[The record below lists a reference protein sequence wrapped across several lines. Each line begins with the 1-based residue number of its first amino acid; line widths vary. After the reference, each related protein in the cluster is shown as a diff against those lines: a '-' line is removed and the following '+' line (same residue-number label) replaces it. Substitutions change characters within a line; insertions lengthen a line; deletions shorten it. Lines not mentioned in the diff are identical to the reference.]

1 MRPHSV
7 RALTMTALA
16 LVMPLSAQAAEHP
29 SHPAEGVR
37 FESKVNLDITAQ
49 SLAGPSIQID
59 EHDITHVAW
68 MEEDS
73 HGRTLRYARTPP
85 SEGSP
90 SSPMPVNLPGEVPYW
105 RQEAPALAVQDDRVY
120 LVWAKMS
127 PQTSPDKPF
136 ANELRLSRSVDGGRT
151 FLPSGL
157 INDDGEPVNHSFDS
171 IRVDREGAIHVA
183 WIDGRG
189 GKKACGTYIS
199 RSMDHGLTFDK
210 NKKIDDDT
218 CVCCRTSVA
227 IAPDGTLYV
236 AWRKMFGDIRETVVA
251 RSHDGGMTFSEP
263 VIVGHDNWNYPG
275 CPHRPASV
283 GVDGDGRL
291 YVVWYTEGED
301 ESPAIYVAHSDDR
314 GQTFSPKQRLN
325 RSKGTFPDH
334 PQLAVDPLG
343 RMVAIWEELS
353 PVRREVVVS
362 YSIDRGQTF
371 SPPHKVNEKKGE
383 TPAVAVNAA
392 GQFVVAWKEHAM
404 PKHRIVLQRV
414 TLPEPSSV
422 ALMERV
428 SP

>member
-189 GKKACGTYIS
+189 GKKASGTYIS

>member
-16 LVMPLSAQAAEHP
+16 LVMPLGAQAAEYP

-189 GKKACGTYIS
+189 GKKASGTYIS

>member
-1 MRPHSV
+1 MMPHSF
-7 RALTMTALA
+7 RALSMMALA
-16 LVMPLSAQAAEHP
+16 LVMPMWGQAAER
-29 SHPAEGVR
+29 SSQPADGVR
-37 FESKVNLDITAQ
+37 FQSKVALDIKAK
-49 SLAGPSIQID
+49 SLAGPSVQID
-59 EHDITHVAW
+59 EHDIAHVAW

-73 HGRTLRYARTPP
+73 QGRTVRYAHTPP
-85 SEGSP
+85 SGGSL
-90 SSPMPVNLPGEVPYW
+90 SIPMPVNRPDEMPYW
-105 RQEAPALAVQDDRVY
+105 RQEAPALEVQGDRVY

-127 PQTSPDKPF
+127 PQNLPGTPF
-136 ANELRLSRSVDGGRT
+136 ANELRLSRSVDGGHT
-151 FLPSGL
+151 FLPSAL

-171 IRVDREGAIHVA
+171 IRISREGAIHVA

-189 GKKACGTYIS
+189 GQKASGTYVS
-199 RSMDHGLTFDK
+199 RSIDHGQTFDK

-251 RSHDGGMTFSEP
+251 RSLDGGMTFSEP
-263 VIVGHDNWNYPG
+263 VIVGNDRWNYPS
-275 CPHRPASV
+275 CPHRPASLD
-283 GVDGDGRL
+283 VDGDGRV

-301 ESPAIYVAHSDDR
+301 ETPAIYVAYSDDR
-314 GQTFSPKQRLN
+314 GQTFSPKQQLN

-334 PQLAVDPLG
+334 PQLAVDRRG
-343 RMVAIWEELS
+343 RVFAIWEELS

-362 YSIDRGQTF
+362 YSMDRGHTF

-392 GQFVVAWKEHAM
+392 GQFVLAWKEQAM
-404 PKHRIVLQRV
+404 PNHRIVLQRV
-414 TLPEPSSV
+414 ILPEPSSV
-422 ALMERV
+422 ALMERA

>member
-189 GKKACGTYIS
+189 GKKASGTYIS

-301 ESPAIYVAHSDDR
+301 ESPAIYVAHSDER

-422 ALMERV
+422 ALMERT

>member
-16 LVMPLSAQAAEHP
+16 LVMPLGAQAAEYP

-90 SSPMPVNLPGEVPYW
+90 SSPIPVNLPGEVPYW

-189 GKKACGTYIS
+189 GKKASGTYIS

>member
-189 GKKACGTYIS
+189 GKKASGTYIS

-251 RSHDGGMTFSEP
+251 RSHDGGMTFSDP